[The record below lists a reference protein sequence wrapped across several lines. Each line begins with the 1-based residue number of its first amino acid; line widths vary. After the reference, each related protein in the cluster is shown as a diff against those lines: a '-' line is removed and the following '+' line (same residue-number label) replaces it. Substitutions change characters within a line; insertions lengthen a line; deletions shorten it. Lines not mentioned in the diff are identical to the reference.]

1 MPVIDSYSALPV
13 GYKAIELGD
22 ETEFSLGDTDED
34 RFVSIDVQS
43 ASVGINLPDAT
54 EENRGDTFW
63 VAESGGRGILIM
75 NDENMTVIE
84 SATLAAFVSRGTH
97 WECISSGL
105 PWS

>member
-1 MPVIDSYSALPV
+1 MPAIGSYSALPV

-22 ETEFSLGDTDED
+22 EPEFSLGDTDED
-34 RFVSIDVQS
+34 RFVSIEMKS
-43 ASVGINLPDAT
+43 AAAGINLPVAT
-54 EENRGDTFW
+54 ESNKGDTFW
-63 VAESGGRGILIM
+63 VAESGGRGLLIM
-75 NDENMTVIE
+75 NDKNMTVIE